1 MQTPPLVYCP
11 TDGITCPLDGRQ
23 FSTFTQFFQHC
34 RKKHPDVMEH
44 EADTLTVTLLAKDL
58 HKVQVRDQEIREV
71 AAKLPPRRKIA

>member
-58 HKVQVRDQEIREV
+58 QKTQLRDAEIAEV
-71 AAKLPPRRKIA
+71 VARVPPRRKIA